1 MPVNLDQEKQNRKII
16 ELIAEL
22 GEMGSEIESIPDLTL
37 YSKHALFPEEMYTS
51 DMTEEEKRTR
61 SKYLILKDF
70 LLAKKLEGCSN
81 TTIKYYYDILFRF
94 IMSINK
100 DIHELT
106 TTDVRSY
113 LNLYNETHNIKNG
126 SLDNMRRIFS
136 SFFEW
141 LLQEDYISR
150 NPVKKIKRIKVD
162 KIIRKPFTDEE
173 IELLRDACNNIRD
186 LTIIDLLNSSGIR
199 VSELCGLNRDDIN
212 LVKREGVVFG
222 KGSKERIIYFDAK
235 TKIHLRDY
243 LSRRIDDSPALFVS
257 NRYPY
262 KRLQKSGVEIL
273 LKDIG
278 VRGGVQGVHP
288 HRFRRTLATNLI
300 NRGVPIEQVQQILG
314 HSKIDTTLIYAIV
327 NQNNVKLNHER
338 FI

>member
-1 MPVNLDQEKQNRKII
+1 MNLDQEKQNRKII

-22 GEMGSEIESIPDLTL
+22 GEMGGEIESIPDLTL

-81 TTIKYYYDILFRF
+81 TTIKYYYDILFHF

-162 KIIRKPFTDEE
+162 KVIRKPFTDEE

-262 KRLQKSGVEIL
+262 KRLQKSGVEIV

>member
-22 GEMGSEIESIPDLTL
+22 GEMGGEIESIPDLTL

-81 TTIKYYYDILFRF
+81 TTIKYYYDILFHF

-136 SFFEW
+136 GFFEW

-162 KIIRKPFTDEE
+162 KVIRKPFTDEE

>member
-1 MPVNLDQEKQNRKII
+1 MNLDQEKQNRKII

-162 KIIRKPFTDEE
+162 KVIRKPFTDEE

>member
-1 MPVNLDQEKQNRKII
+1 MNLDQEKQNRKII

-22 GEMGSEIESIPDLTL
+22 GEMGGEIESIPDLTL

-81 TTIKYYYDILFRF
+81 TTIKYYYDILFHF

-162 KIIRKPFTDEE
+162 KVIRKPFTDEE

>member
-1 MPVNLDQEKQNRKII
+1 MNLDQEKQNRKII

-22 GEMGSEIESIPDLTL
+22 GEMGGEIESIPDLTL

-51 DMTEEEKRTR
+51 DMTEEEKRTG

-81 TTIKYYYDILFRF
+81 TTIKYYYDILFHF

-162 KIIRKPFTDEE
+162 KVIRKPFTDEE

-186 LTIIDLLNSSGIR
+186 LAIIDLLNSSGIR

>member
-1 MPVNLDQEKQNRKII
+1 MNLDQERQNRKII

-22 GEMGSEIESIPDLTL
+22 GEIGGETESIPDLTL
-37 YSKHALFPEEMYTS
+37 YSKHAIFPEEMYTS

-81 TTIKYYYDILFRF
+81 TTIKYYYDILFHF
-94 IMSINK
+94 IMLINK

-162 KIIRKPFTDEE
+162 KVIRKPFTDEE

>member
-1 MPVNLDQEKQNRKII
+1 MNLDQERQNRKII

-22 GEMGSEIESIPDLTL
+22 GEMGGETESIPDLTL
-37 YSKHALFPEEMYTS
+37 YSKHAIFPEEMYTS

-81 TTIKYYYDILFRF
+81 TTIKYYYDILFHF
-94 IMSINK
+94 IMLINK

-186 LTIIDLLNSSGIR
+186 LAIVDLLNSSGIR
-199 VSELCGLNRDDIN
+199 VSELCRLNRDDIN

>member
-162 KIIRKPFTDEE
+162 KVIRKPFTDEE